1 MRSAL
6 ELIIEDGK
14 AENAAKVNNKAQA
27 ITVTLIDFVRL
38 NVLKPIANMHY
49 RRSGPSPFLPGC
61 RPVSR
66 KIPRAE

>member
-38 NVLKPIANMHY
+38 NVLKAY
-49 RRSGPSPFLPGC
+49 RQYALPAQ
-61 RPVSR
+61 
-66 KIPRAE
+66 RAKAFSAWMQASLKEDPKG